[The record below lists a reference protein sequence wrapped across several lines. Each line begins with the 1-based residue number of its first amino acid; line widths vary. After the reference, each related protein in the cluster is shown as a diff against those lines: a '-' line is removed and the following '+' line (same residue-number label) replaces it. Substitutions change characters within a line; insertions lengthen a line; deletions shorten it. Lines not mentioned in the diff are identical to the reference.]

1 MLQRVLYAPMS
12 YFQTTPMGRILNR
25 FTFDMEVIDVL
36 LTQVMSM
43 FLISCSWYV
52 AGVVLMCTILPWMT
66 LAVFP
71 VTAAFWY
78 LLLHYRRSA
87 TDLQRLDALSRSPIQ
102 AMISEGLC
110 SVIGRDRH
118 GFSLILIDVSSHN
131 LQVLMDRLPSVSF
144 DKNKPFGNVSF
155 QLLIET
161 VPPCLILCQVSAGWE
176 SGLNS

>member
-1 MLQRVLYAPMS
+1 MRTVTGGSRASRRVFASMLERVLWAPMS

-25 FTFDMEVIDVL
+25 FTFDTEVIDVL

-52 AGVVLMCTILPWMT
+52 AGVVLMCTILPWML
-66 LAVFP
+66 LAIVP
-71 VTAAFWY
+71 VTAAFWF

-110 SVIGRDRH
+110 YYSGRKGVTVVR
-118 GFSLILIDVSSHN
+118 FSLNRVFCVQLWTGR
-131 LQVLMDRLPSVSF
+131 LQSVFFEKDNSL
-144 DKNKPFGNVSF
+144 GNVSF
-155 QLLIET
+155 QLSIET
-161 VPPCLILCQVSAGWE
+161 VLLC
-176 SGLNS
+176 